1 MQEERRLVW
10 RVARRWME
18 IGHDGRLPRR
28 DEIDRC
34 VMGEDWENCLL
45 IAVHSPI
52 EYSRFISVG
61 VNLAVALCPTDTLA
75 GVLLSRVSRVVAA
88 RRGAMI
94 EGGATLSGVG
104 ILYRA
109 TLLPLSEDGA
119 TIDHVLGAAN
129 YRSVSAEEAST
140 LEVTSRTHWLLE
152 SPIPS

>member
-18 IGHDGRLPRR
+18 IGHDGRLPRL

-45 IAVHSPI
+45 IAVQSPI
-52 EYSRFISVG
+52 EYSRFVSVG

-75 GVLLSRVSRVVAA
+75 GVLLSRLSRVVSA

-129 YRSVSAEEAST
+129 YRSVSAEEAAT
-140 LEVTSRTHWLLE
+140 VEVTSRTHWL
-152 SPIPS
+152 

>member
-45 IAVHSPI
+45 IAVQSPI
-52 EYSRFISVG
+52 EYSRFVSVG

-75 GVLLSRVSRVVAA
+75 GVLLSRLSRVVSA

-104 ILYRA
+104 TLYRA

-129 YRSVSAEEAST
+129 YRSVSAEEAAT
-140 LEVTSRTHWLLE
+140 VEVTSRTHWL
-152 SPIPS
+152 

>member
-10 RVARRWME
+10 WVARRWME

-75 GVLLSRVSRVVAA
+75 GVLLSRLSRVVSA

-109 TLLPLSEDGA
+109 TLL
-119 TIDHVLGAAN
+119 
-129 YRSVSAEEAST
+129 T
-140 LEVTSRTHWLLE
+140 L
-152 SPIPS
+152 